1 MSEIDSMLEEMR
13 DDARKLLMYS
23 RKNKAI
29 FLNAAVTLWNINR
42 MIDMRNNLRKIALQ
56 RKTKQKI
63 RH

>member
-42 MIDMRNNLRKIALQ
+42 MIDMRNNLRKIAPR
-56 RKTKQKI
+56 RKTKQK
-63 RH
+63 